1 MWAFLYLKESQMKL
15 IENWQQAWKLKS
27 VQVGAASAFFY
38 ALILL
43 SEQFL
48 GVWNVIPQELK
59 NKIPENVAEWVGIFV
74 GVAMV
79 LARLKKQPELHNVN
93 QFVTVTAG
101 HSNTDPGAV
110 NGKYKEAELVSQ
122 FRNAVAYYL
131 REAGIQYK
139 TDGVGTTNQ
148 NLNAAIKLI
157 KGSSV
162 AVEFHMNAATS
173 KQANGIETI
182 ALPKDKKLAQDLSKA
197 VADAFGSRLRGDNGW
212 IDQSKSARGRLAYV
226 DAGGLI
232 VELGFISNEEELFQ
246 FNARYWSAAK
256 AVAKVLIEYEAS
268 K

>member
-1 MWAFLYLKESQMKL
+1 MKL
-15 IENWQQAWKLKS
+15 IDNWKQAWKLKS
-27 VQVGAASAFFY
+27 VQVGAISAFFY
-38 ALILL
+38 ALILF

-48 GVWNVIPQELK
+48 NVWAVIPQELK

-101 HSNTDPGAV
+101 HSNKDPGAV
-110 NGKYKEAELVSQ
+110 NGKFKEAELVSQ

-139 TDGVGTTNQ
+139 TDGVGILNQ
-148 NLNAAIKLI
+148 DLNAAIKLI

-162 AVEFHMNAATS
+162 AVEFHMNAAAS

-212 IDQSKSARGRLAYV
+212 IDQSQSARGKLGFISN
-226 DAGGLI
+226 GGLI

-256 AVAKVLIEYEAS
+256 AVAKVLIEYEKGA
-268 K
+268 

>member
-1 MWAFLYLKESQMKL
+1 MKL
-15 IENWQQAWKLKS
+15 IDDWKQSWKLSS
-27 VQVGAASAFFY
+27 VKVGALSAIFY
-38 ALILL
+38 ALILFAD
-43 SEQFL
+43 QFL
-48 GVWNVIPQELK
+48 NVWNVIPQDMK
-59 NKIPENVAEWVGIFV
+59 NMIPEQWKEIVGCFV

-79 LARLKKQPELHNVN
+79 LARLKKQPELHEVN

-101 HSNTDPGAV
+101 HSNKDPGAV
-110 NGKYKEAELVSQ
+110 NGKFKEAELVSQ

-139 TDGVGTTNQ
+139 TDGVGTLNQ
-148 NLNAAIKLI
+148 DLNAAIKLI

-197 VADAFGSRLRGDNGW
+197 VADVFGSRLRGDSGW
-212 IDQSKSARGRLAYV
+212 IDQSQSARGKLGFISN
-226 DAGGLI
+226 GGLI

-256 AVAKVLIEYEAS
+256 AVAMVLIKHS

>member
-1 MWAFLYLKESQMKL
+1 MKL
-15 IENWQQAWKLKS
+15 IDNWKQAWKLKS
-27 VQVGAASAFFY
+27 VQVGALSAFFY
-38 ALILL
+38 ALILF

-48 GVWNVIPQELK
+48 NVWAVIPQELK

-79 LARLKKQPELHNVN
+79 LARLKKQPELHEEN

-101 HSNTDPGAV
+101 HSNTDPGTV
-110 NGKYKEAELVSQ
+110 NGKYKEADLVTN
-122 FRNAVAYYL
+122 FRNAVAFYL

-139 TDGVGTTNQ
+139 TDGVGATNQ

-162 AVEFHMNAATS
+162 AVEFHMNAAAS
-173 KQANGIETI
+173 KQANGVETI

-212 IDQSKSARGRLAYV
+212 IDQSQSARGKLGFISN
-226 DAGGLI
+226 GGLI

-246 FNARYWSAAK
+246 FNARYWTAAK
-256 AVAKVLIEYEAS
+256 AVAKVLIEYKVS

>member
-1 MWAFLYLKESQMKL
+1 MKL
-15 IENWQQAWKLKS
+15 IDNWQQAWKLKS
-27 VQVGAASAFFY
+27 VQVGAISAFFY

-48 GVWNVIPQELK
+48 NVWNIIPQDLK
-59 NKIPENVAEWVGIFV
+59 NKIPENIAEWVGIFV

-79 LARLKKQPELHNVN
+79 LARLKKQPELHEVN

-101 HSNTDPGAV
+101 HSNVDSGAV
-110 NGKYKEAELVSQ
+110 NGKFKEAELVSQ

-139 TDGVGTTNQ
+139 TDGVGILNQ
-148 NLNAAIKLI
+148 DLNAAIKLV

-173 KQANGIETI
+173 KQANGVETI

-212 IDQSKSARGRLAYV
+212 IDQSQSARGKLGFISN
-226 DAGGLI
+226 GGLI

-256 AVAKVLIEYEAS
+256 AVAMILIKHEKAL

>member
-1 MWAFLYLKESQMKL
+1 MKL
-15 IENWQQAWKLKS
+15 IDNWKQAWKLKS
-27 VQVGAASAFFY
+27 VQVGALSAFFY
-38 ALILL
+38 ALILF

-48 GVWNVIPQELK
+48 SVWEVIPQELK

-79 LARLKKQPELHNVN
+79 LARLKKQPELHEVN

-162 AVEFHMNAATS
+162 AVEFHMNAALNKS
-173 KQANGIETI
+173 ANGVETI

-212 IDQSKSARGRLAYV
+212 IDQSKSARGKLGFISN
-226 DAGGLI
+226 GGLI

-256 AVAKVLIEYEAS
+256 AVAKVLIEYE
-268 K
+268 KRN

>member
-1 MWAFLYLKESQMKL
+1 MKL

-59 NKIPENVAEWVGIFV
+59 NKIPENVAEWLGIFV

-79 LARLKKQPELHNVN
+79 LARLKKQPELHTDI
-93 QFVTVTAG
+93 QPFVTVTAG

-139 TDGVGTTNQ
+139 TDGVGILNQ
-148 NLNAAIKLI
+148 DLNAAIKLI

-197 VADAFGSRLRGDNGW
+197 VADVFGSRLRGDNGW
-212 IDQSKSARGRLAYV
+212 IDQSKSARGKLGFISN
-226 DAGGLI
+226 GGLI

-256 AVAKVLIEYEAS
+256 AVAKVLIEYE
-268 K
+268 KCN

>member
-1 MWAFLYLKESQMKL
+1 MKL
-15 IENWQQAWKLKS
+15 IDNWKQAWKLKS
-27 VQVGAASAFFY
+27 VQVGAISAFFY
-38 ALILL
+38 ALILF

-48 GVWNVIPQELK
+48 NVWAVIPQELK
-59 NKIPENVAEWVGIFV
+59 NKIPENIAEWVGIFV

-79 LARLKKQPELHNVN
+79 LARLKKQPELHEVN

-101 HSNTDPGAV
+101 HSNKDPGAV
-110 NGKYKEAELVSQ
+110 NGKFKEAELVSQ

-173 KQANGIETI
+173 KQANGVETI
-182 ALPKDKKLAQDLSKA
+182 ALPKDKKLAQELSKA

-212 IDQSKSARGRLAYV
+212 IDQSQSARGKLGFISN
-226 DAGGLI
+226 GGLI

-256 AVAKVLIEYEAS
+256 AVAMILIKHEKAL

>member
-1 MWAFLYLKESQMKL
+1 MKL
-15 IENWQQAWKLKS
+15 IDNWKQAWKLKS
-27 VQVGAASAFFY
+27 VQVGALSAFFY
-38 ALILL
+38 ALILF

-48 GVWNVIPQELK
+48 SVWEVIPQELK

-79 LARLKKQPELHNVN
+79 LARLKKQPELHDVN
-93 QFVTVTAG
+93 KFVTITAG
-101 HSNTDPGAV
+101 HSNSDPGAV
-110 NGKYKEAELVSQ
+110 NGKTKEAELVRQ
-122 FRNAVAYYL
+122 FRNAVAFYL

-139 TDGVGTTNQ
+139 TDGIGATNQ

-162 AVEFHMNAATS
+162 AVEFHMNAAAS
-173 KQANGIETI
+173 KQANGVETI
-182 ALPKDKKLAQDLSKA
+182 ALPKNKKLAQELSKA

-226 DAGGLI
+226 NAGGLI

-256 AVAKVLIEYEAS
+256 AVAQVIIQHEKAL

>member
-1 MWAFLYLKESQMKL
+1 MGWEMKL

-27 VQVGAASAFFY
+27 VQVGAISAFFY
-38 ALILL
+38 ALILF

-48 GVWNVIPQELK
+48 NVWAVIPQELK
-59 NKIPENVAEWVGIFV
+59 SKIPENIAEWLGMFV

-101 HSNTDPGAV
+101 HSNKDPGAV
-110 NGKYKEAELVSQ
+110 NGKFKEAELVSQ

-139 TDGVGTTNQ
+139 TDGVGILNQ
-148 NLNAAIKLI
+148 DLNAAIKLI

-173 KQANGIETI
+173 KQANGVETI

-212 IDQSKSARGRLAYV
+212 IDQSQSARGKLGFISN
-226 DAGGLI
+226 GGLI

-256 AVAKVLIEYEAS
+256 AVAKVLIEYE
-268 K
+268 KCN

>member
-1 MWAFLYLKESQMKL
+1 MGWEMKL
-15 IENWQQAWKLKS
+15 IDNWKQAWKLKS
-27 VQVGAASAFFY
+27 VQVGAISAFFY
-38 ALILL
+38 ALILF

-48 GVWNVIPQELK
+48 NVWAVIPQELK

-101 HSNTDPGAV
+101 HSNKDPGAV
-110 NGKYKEAELVSQ
+110 NGKFKEAELVSQ

-139 TDGVGTTNQ
+139 TDGVGILNQ
-148 NLNAAIKLI
+148 DLNAAIKLI

-182 ALPKDKKLAQDLSKA
+182 ALPKDKKLAKDLSKA
-197 VADAFGSRLRGDNGW
+197 LADAFGSRLRGDNGW
-212 IDQSKSARGRLAYV
+212 IDQSQSARGKLGFISN
-226 DAGGLI
+226 GGLI

-256 AVAKVLIEYEAS
+256 AVAKVLIDYE
-268 K
+268 KRN

>member
-1 MWAFLYLKESQMKL
+1 MKL
-15 IENWQQAWKLKS
+15 IDNWKQAWKLKS
-27 VQVGAASAFFY
+27 VQVGAISAFFY
-38 ALILL
+38 ALILF

-48 GVWNVIPQELK
+48 NVWNVIPQELK

-74 GVAMV
+74 GVAIV
-79 LARLKKQPELHNVN
+79 LARLKKQPELHEVN

-101 HSNTDPGAV
+101 HSNKDPGAV
-110 NGKYKEAELVSQ
+110 NGKFKEAELVSQ

-139 TDGVGTTNQ
+139 TDGVGILNQ
-148 NLNAAIKLI
+148 DLNAAIKLI

-212 IDQSKSARGRLAYV
+212 IDQSKSARGKLGFISN
-226 DAGGLI
+226 GGLI

-256 AVAKVLIEYEAS
+256 AVAKVLIDYEKGA
-268 K
+268 